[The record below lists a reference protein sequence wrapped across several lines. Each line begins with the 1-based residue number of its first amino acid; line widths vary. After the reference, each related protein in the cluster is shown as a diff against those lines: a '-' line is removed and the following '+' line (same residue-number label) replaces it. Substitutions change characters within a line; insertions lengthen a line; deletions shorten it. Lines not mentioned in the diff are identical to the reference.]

1 MLWVVAASSV
11 ATPMVSLPNSTKSEP
26 AINLPTGDAQ
36 VSKPPRINSEIFRNC
51 YFVWM
56 PRPCFRFGLYFLD
69 PEKGVLSLRG
79 EPVAIGRRG
88 VAILEALLS
97 HVGEVVSKEA
107 LLDAAWPGIAVEES
121 NLSVQI
127 ATLRKALVSLSD
139 NNEGRIGTVQR
150 LGYRFSGV
158 VERMQRNEP
167 TDGVRQF
174 EGLPR
179 EPSISVLPFANLSGD
194 AEQNYFSDGLAED
207 ITTSLSRLRW
217 LRGSTPENWNPTH

>member
-1 MLWVVAASSV
+1 
-11 ATPMVSLPNSTKSEP
+11 
-26 AINLPTGDAQ
+26 
-36 VSKPPRINSEIFRNC
+36 
-51 YFVWM
+51 M